1 MNRRLLALMRIQALE
16 NWRHFRERLGGG
28 RSGWGLLLLPLLV
41 LAFVPAIAMLTVSYM
56 ALYLAASMLGFGELL
71 ITVVVAAGQI
81 LCLMFGVFYVISAFY
96 FSKDLSILL
105 PLPIRP
111 SEIALSKFLG
121 ILVGEYMTIAPVVV
135 PGLVV
140 YGLAADVSWTYVP
153 FAVMIF
159 LLLPV
164 VPLVLSALFSLVLM
178 RVTNLGRRRDVLRVV
193 GSLIGVALA
202 ILFGQL
208 GSRFESFSVGPDQV
222 GQVQQ
227 FLQARQGMAAA
238 VTQLIPT
245 SRWATEALRAGAP
258 ALGSWGMLLYLGTSA
273 VALGLLVGF
282 AEWLLPG
289 GLTTAGD
296 GGRSRRLTAE
306 ELRRDT
312 GKIRSPLWALLLR
325 EIRLLNRTPTF
336 LMNALLPV
344 VLLPLVMFLPLLQ
357 EPEALALVRQ
367 VSGPWASYG
376 IPAAALG
383 MMLFISSVSNL
394 ASTAISREGRF
405 FWILR
410 SLPVSPTLQIR
421 AKVLHSVLFN
431 LLSSMVVMVGVL
443 LWMRLLTP
451 LIFLY
456 LLVAGTLGVAA
467 GSYLMMVPD
476 ILRPNLTWTDPQR
489 AMKGNLNV
497 LISTIIMMAFMGLLV
512 VVSLLLWWTD
522 PRLLLPA
529 LLLIF
534 GLLTWGLDRAVT
546 QLAEEKFLE
555 YEA

>member
-1 MNRRLLALMRIQALE
+1 
-16 NWRHFRERLGGG
+16 
-28 RSGWGLLLLPLLV
+28 
-41 LAFVPAIAMLTVSYM
+41 
-56 ALYLAASMLGFGELL
+56 
-71 ITVVVAAGQI
+71 
-81 LCLMFGVFYVISAFY
+81 
-96 FSKDLSILL
+96 
-105 PLPIRP
+105 
-111 SEIALSKFLG
+111 
-121 ILVGEYMTIAPVVV
+121 
-135 PGLVV
+135 
-140 YGLAADVSWTYVP
+140 VP